1 MPGISCQGG
10 FGVKDHRQ
18 QHLTGEAFGT
28 KVEEETPGDEGS
40 ASSSRT
46 ATGHAFPAP
55 CHALSP
61 LRAVPGKAGACPG
74 LSSRSPAP
82 AARRGALPC
91 AGPCGSC
98 QRQPRGSPALPPG
111 VPWPCPARAERGA
124 AGQGGTGGAV
134 PVPRAGPGLGEAEP
148 GGQRGRSHGSP
159 AGRWTPMAFSP
170 GLLVVAGSFAAFRL
184 LNRGLE
190 RLVPP
195 PPSARRNR
203 WKWRNIWTSLAHS
216 VLSGGGALAGFYLHP
231 EMSKDLVGTHPP
243 GAHSLVAVSVGYF
256 IEDFVDMLCNQKLH
270 QSWELLFHHS
280 VVIIC
285 FGIAVLLHQYVGFA
299 LVALLVEI
307 NSIFLHLRQ
316 ILLMANLVH
325 TACYRLNSLANLGTY
340 VVFRIATLAWMTRWL
355 FLNRQNVPPA
365 TYAVGT
371 AGMAI
376 MTPMN
381 IILFYRLLRSDFLKP
396 RREKE
401 E

>member
-1 MPGISCQGG
+1 MRSCQRRPRGG
-10 FGVKDHRQ
+10 PRPFPSGGMPAVPP
-18 QHLTGEAFGT
+18 
-28 KVEEETPGDEGS
+28 PG
-40 ASSSRT
+40 RC
-46 ATGHAFPAP
+46 AP
-55 CHALSP
+55 RP
-61 LRAVPGKAGACPG
+61 GRAVPAGRCRCPG
-74 LSSRSPAP
+74 
-82 AARRGALPC
+82 
-91 AGPCGSC
+91 
-98 QRQPRGSPALPPG
+98 
-111 VPWPCPARAERGA
+111 RA
-124 AGQGGTGGAV
+124 
-134 PVPRAGPGLGEAEP
+134 PGLGEAGP
-148 GGQRGRSHGSP
+148 VGQRGRSHGSP
-159 AGRWTPMAFSP
+159 AGRWMPMAFSP

-231 EMSKDLVGTHPP
+231 EMSNDLVGTHPP

-325 TACYRLNSLANLGTY
+325 TTCYRLNSLINLGTY

-355 FLNRQNVPPA
+355 FLNRHNVPPA

-381 IILFYRLLRSDFLKP
+381 VVLFYRLLRSDFLKSRRDVREQEE

>member
-1 MPGISCQGG
+1 M
-10 FGVKDHRQ
+10 
-18 QHLTGEAFGT
+18 
-28 KVEEETPGDEGS
+28 
-40 ASSSRT
+40 
-46 ATGHAFPAP
+46 
-55 CHALSP
+55 
-61 LRAVPGKAGACPG
+61 
-74 LSSRSPAP
+74 
-82 AARRGALPC
+82 
-91 AGPCGSC
+91 
-98 QRQPRGSPALPPG
+98 
-111 VPWPCPARAERGA
+111 
-124 AGQGGTGGAV
+124 
-134 PVPRAGPGLGEAEP
+134 
-148 GGQRGRSHGSP
+148 
-159 AGRWTPMAFSP
+159 PMAFSP

-231 EMSKDLVGTHPP
+231 ELSKDLVGTHPP

-256 IEDFVDMLCNQKLH
+256 LEDFVDMLCNQKLH

-280 VVIIC
+280 VVIVC

-325 TACYRLNSLANLGTY
+325 TTCYRLNSIVNLGTY

-371 AGMAI
+371 VGMAI

-381 IILFYRLLRSDFLKP
+381 IILFYRLLRSDFLKSS
-396 RREKE
+396 RDVQREKE
-401 E
+401 Q

>member
-1 MPGISCQGG
+1 M
-10 FGVKDHRQ
+10 
-18 QHLTGEAFGT
+18 
-28 KVEEETPGDEGS
+28 
-40 ASSSRT
+40 
-46 ATGHAFPAP
+46 
-55 CHALSP
+55 
-61 LRAVPGKAGACPG
+61 PGKAGTSPG
-74 LSSRSPAP
+74 APFPFSRSPCPRPRREALPLRVRTPARGMRELPAP
-82 AARRGALPC
+82 APGRPRPFRPALVSLCPRPGDAHSGRAGRC
-91 AGPCGSC
+91 AGRCRC
-98 QRQPRGSPALPPG
+98 PG
-111 VPWPCPARAERGA
+111 RA
-124 AGQGGTGGAV
+124 
-134 PVPRAGPGLGEAEP
+134 PGLGEAEP
-148 GGQRGRSHGSP
+148 VGQRGRSHGSP
-159 AGRWTPMAFSP
+159 AGRWVPMAFSP

-231 EMSKDLVGTHPP
+231 EMSNDLVGTHPP

-325 TACYRLNSLANLGTY
+325 TTCYRLNSLINLGTY

-355 FLNRQNVPPA
+355 FLNRQNVPAA

-371 AGMAI
+371 VGMAI

-381 IILFYRLLRSDFLKP
+381 IILFYRLLRSDFLKA

>member
-1 MPGISCQGG
+1 
-10 FGVKDHRQ
+10 
-18 QHLTGEAFGT
+18 
-28 KVEEETPGDEGS
+28 
-40 ASSSRT
+40 
-46 ATGHAFPAP
+46 
-55 CHALSP
+55 
-61 LRAVPGKAGACPG
+61 
-74 LSSRSPAP
+74 
-82 AARRGALPC
+82 
-91 AGPCGSC
+91 
-98 QRQPRGSPALPPG
+98 
-111 VPWPCPARAERGA
+111 
-124 AGQGGTGGAV
+124 
-134 PVPRAGPGLGEAEP
+134 
-148 GGQRGRSHGSP
+148 
-159 AGRWTPMAFSP
+159 FSP

-203 WKWRNIWTSLAHS
+203 WKTLGGSWGARGTAHHS
-216 VLSGGGALAGFYLHP
+216 QLLLRRFYLHP

-256 IEDFVDMLCNQKLH
+256 LEDFVDMLCNQKLH

-280 VVIIC
+280 VVIVC

-325 TACYRLNSLANLGTY
+325 TTCYRLNSIVNLGTY

-371 AGMAI
+371 VGMAV

-381 IILFYRLLRSDFLKP
+381 IILFYRLLRSDFLK
-396 RREKE
+396 
-401 E
+401 

>member
-1 MPGISCQGG
+1 M
-10 FGVKDHRQ
+10 
-18 QHLTGEAFGT
+18 
-28 KVEEETPGDEGS
+28 
-40 ASSSRT
+40 
-46 ATGHAFPAP
+46 
-55 CHALSP
+55 
-61 LRAVPGKAGACPG
+61 
-74 LSSRSPAP
+74 
-82 AARRGALPC
+82 
-91 AGPCGSC
+91 
-98 QRQPRGSPALPPG
+98 
-111 VPWPCPARAERGA
+111 
-124 AGQGGTGGAV
+124 
-134 PVPRAGPGLGEAEP
+134 
-148 GGQRGRSHGSP
+148 
-159 AGRWTPMAFSP
+159 PMAFSP
-170 GLLVVAGSFAAFRL
+170 GLLLVAGSFAAFRL

-216 VLSGGGALAGFYLHP
+216 VLSGGGALAGFCLHP
-231 EMSKDLVGTHPP
+231 GMSEDLVGTHPP

-256 IEDFVDMLCNQKLH
+256 LEDFVDMLCNQKLH

-280 VVIIC
+280 VVIVC

-325 TACYRLNSLANLGTY
+325 TTCYRLNSIINLGTY

-355 FLNRQNVPPA
+355 FLNRENVPPA

-371 AGMAI
+371 VGMAI

-381 IILFYRLLRSDFLKP
+381 IILFYRLLRSDFKSS
-396 RREKE
+396 RDVQREKE
-401 E
+401 Q